1 MLEQPVF
8 GRRLRQLRTERGLTL
23 AALAGEGMSTGY
35 LSRLESGARQPT
47 ERAVAHLAAQLGISP
62 AELAESTATSLAQNL
77 TLATGLA
84 QDEAGRRLAEAL
96 KAADG
101 EDPLLRWQALWQV
114 AEWRRRRQEFAEQR
128 TALRELVAIG
138 TGIGLPELRARSLAE
153 LARCLRNLGE
163 VAEAVDTATGAYEL
177 AVREQLPA
185 HVVVPAL
192 LALVSA
198 LAEAGRIP
206 EAVQHGDELLAA
218 VEGQSGPRWAEAQWT
233 VAALRLRQGDVE
245 GAAKLMD
252 EAVRVFDGRDDL
264 DLWMRLRTAAA
275 RLDLMKV
282 PPAADS
288 ARRRIA
294 EVEAAM
300 PFAGNRGMEQQLL
313 AQRARVAVIEGD
325 AAEARE
331 ALTRLEGF
339 DDTLSYQDRVRL
351 DVLRNQVLLMTGE
364 RDAAL
369 AGLRAL
375 AEQAQ
380 AGGNMDVAAEIWRMI
395 AESLAG

>member
-138 TGIGLPELRARSLAE
+138 TEIGLPELRARSLAE

-325 AAEARE
+325 AAEARK

>member
-138 TGIGLPELRARSLAE
+138 TEIGLPELRARSLAE

>member
-1 MLEQPVF
+1 
-8 GRRLRQLRTERGLTL
+8 
-23 AALAGEGMSTGY
+23 MSTGY